1 MIKRA
6 ITSVMVLAAML
17 GFGCRVSGVWDSTDQ
32 ETPIPTATVE
42 NPFKLAP
49 DMLVVP
55 SGAVARF
62 DVSRTQ
68 IALNTSFEWSIKGL
82 PPGVDAEFSTDIGYP
97 VDGVLLILTAG
108 SSPSGVYPLEVTLS
122 TDERTWSQSITL
134 GLTPCEETVQTG
146 TFVTQTSV
154 AQLAG
159 GPSTLTYGNGSH
171 VLVFCESQTPRQ
183 LIVRVETVTNDQ
195 GEIWPG
201 MDAALTLYCLL
212 DWPPPIEISEIVTEN
227 RDDRNVERVAASDDG
242 QLVWDITPGAF
253 FIYFP
258 QRQLQDAPSVIGEFD
273 QDISVTYR
281 LDVIDGRR

>member
-1 MIKRA
+1 M
-6 ITSVMVLAAML
+6 
-17 GFGCRVSGVWDSTDQ
+17 
-32 ETPIPTATVE
+32 PI
-42 NPFKLAP
+42 
-49 DMLVVP
+49 
-55 SGAVARF
+55 GAVGRF
-62 DVSRTQ
+62 DVLRTETN
-68 IALNTSFEWSIKGL
+68 LNVSFQWSIGGL
-82 PPGVDAEFSTDIGYP
+82 PPGVDAEFSTDIGYL
-97 VDGVLLILTAG
+97 VDGVLLIRTAG

-134 GLTPCEETVQTG
+134 DLTPCEETVQTG

-171 VLVFCESQTPRQ
+171 VLVFCEGQTPRR

-201 MDAALTLYCLL
+201 TDAAWTLYRLL
-212 DWPPPIEISEIVTEN
+212 AWPLPSPISEIVTEN
-227 RDDRNVERVAASDDG
+227 RDDRNVERIAASDDG

-258 QRQLQDAPSVIGEFD
+258 QRQFQDAQSAIGEFVS
-273 QDISVTYR
+273 DISVTYR
-281 LDVIDGRR
+281 LDVMVGRE